1 MNVKINVLYSGN
13 NNSWPKYQDCLN
25 SAFKNNKLKVIL
37 KQEFDD
43 PTIVDYI
50 IYAPNGPFYD
60 FSIFPNVKAVL
71 SLWAGVE
78 TIVSNPT
85 LTQPLCRMVDEGLT
99 NGMVEYIVGHTLR
112 YHIGLDQQVSK
123 QDGIWRHD
131 TMIPALAS
139 ERNIGVIGLGSLGLA
154 CAHQL
159 KQLNFNVSGWSRRK
173 KKIRNI
179 HCFSGQDGFN
189 QVISTSDILILLLP
203 LTNVTENLINEKTLS
218 KVKQGVNII
227 NAGRGALIDDIALIS
242 AIDCGQVAG
251 ATLDVFKSEPLPGNH
266 IFWEHEKVTVTPHIA
281 AETRPETSSISIAE
295 NIFRFENNL
304 KPLNL
309 VDRVQGY

>member
-1 MNVKINVLYSGN
+1 MKINVLYSGN
-13 NNSWPKYQDCLN
+13 KNLWSKYRDCLN
-25 SAFKNNKLKVIL
+25 SAFKNNKLKVVL

-43 PTIVDYI
+43 PTTVDYI
-50 IYAPNGPFYD
+50 IYSPNGPFND

-78 TIVSNPT
+78 TIVSNAT

-99 NGMVEYIVGHTLR
+99 NRMDEYIVGHTLR
-112 YHIGLDQQVSK
+112 LQLGLDQQISQ

-131 TMIPALAS
+131 TMIPALAN

-203 LTNVTENLINEKTLS
+203 LTNATKNLINEKVLS
-218 KVKQGVNII
+218 
-227 NAGRGALIDDIALIS
+227 
-242 AIDCGQVAG
+242 
-251 ATLDVFKSEPLPGNH
+251 
-266 IFWEHEKVTVTPHIA
+266 
-281 AETRPETSSISIAE
+281 
-295 NIFRFENNL
+295 
-304 KPLNL
+304 
-309 VDRVQGY
+309 